1 MGCGASKPPEGQV
14 AAPRKEEKPAPAA
27 SPPSETRAAAS
38 AGSKT
43 GAAAGAAAAGTGA
56 AAKAPSRSASAAG
69 AAAAGGA
76 GGAGGEGGAGGAG
89 SGANGSDGL
98 EDILKADAQQLG
110 ASLTA
115 LFAQRQA
122 ALGAAG
128 AGGEGGGEGG
138 DGSAPM
144 RSALMDAGK
153 AERRRAAGQHM
164 AAMWAEDDDEG
175 LGEEV
180 EGLLGAAN
188 AFPDLLAELMRMAD
202 QVVLPAHINPR
213 DATSLSSVSGCSKD
227 EAGRL
232 IDCLAVA
239 ASAARVLASPEEAEQ
254 EAAAAAAEGAAA
266 GAAGEADAG
275 AAAAPEGGEADP
287 AVEEARRAE
296 EAKAAAAAAMAAAR
310 AGYDEVKAAEAQDA
324 KTRAEADREAR
335 EGPTPQALVRALGG
349 IVGLVQDYPGLR
361 TAALAR
367 GAPQIL
373 ARIMLRHT
381 EKAAAG
387 NAALAL
393 AALAAGPPPH
403 KSALIRAGAIEALLA
418 AMRGQTAA
426 AAAAAEAGG
435 DASSVVA
442 NAANA
447 IANLATGHP
456 AGGAAVAAAGG
467 FEVLLGLCGVEQA
480 ANVRANAA
488 GVLVSLAGAEESY
501 RATIVKKGGVRA
513 LALGMLRGPDGP
525 ACNAATALFNLAAVS
540 PPNLRPLMAQAE
552 GPLSIAPALLLAMA
566 GRNASGASE
575 ESVAASTSA
584 RINAS
589 AILLELCKDPKAA
602 PHLAAPPL
610 SVPAALAALAA
621 GRLPPQAAGSAEAA
635 AAAADVLSGA
645 ADLLYPVPPLVRGN
659 CLLGLMALAR
669 MGPAMQLELG
679 RCGAVAALLELIAPG
694 QDPAMQVNAANAICS
709 LAAANPDI
717 HTALVEAQ
725 CVPLL
730 AHLLL
735 GGGDLARANVCAV
748 FVTMMRDERAR
759 QQLQECGG
767 LSALIRMVAA
777 IMDERQKA
785 GLSGPASADPGG
797 VLCNALGALA
807 EAAKHAELRRSLMQI
822 EFGESLGTLVRVL
835 RDGPEPA
842 QVNASAALCHL
853 CREQACAV
861 ALQRLSGA
869 DMLREVVGPEGD
881 GAPAPSSSA
890 ASSRLRHNCGR
901 ALTRMQDQVAAA
913 EAAARAAEAAR
924 AADKSAAAAAA
935 KPPPGEG
942 DGAPGGADAAAGPA
956 GLQKGKGAWD
966 SEGAAAA
973 AAAAAE
979 GDALMAAA
987 LVAPPVEGE
996 EEEKAETQDVGKK
1009 AAPFP
1014 LTHCLSDLVATAPGT
1029 CAALGLIAALGK
1041 HVPVARLYGTTD
1053 DGSLVLLASATP
1065 DAEQG
1070 CCEAD
1075 GLTPGWSVEVEPAVG
1090 SGRASPPALLLQRA
1104 VAAEVPVTYRL
1115 LRPSMSSD
1123 DTSGAAS
1130 ESEPADCLREHF
1142 AHACTVFAALPLTG
1156 GQTRSR
1162 ASGSPRPAAGFLWL
1176 ACPDTHAAAGLLQSP
1191 AALSQLGWA
1200 VSIALAPAC
1209 APPPSSL
1216 LESSQAAPPALP
1228 SCWLAAATGSLR
1240 RVHDSPTLHALV
1252 AELCR
1257 CVEEQVQLACR
1268 VEARCRVALLPY
1280 DGAASAFLLQPD
1292 AQPPAGGSANTAA
1305 AEARGASTP
1314 RLMTALSLSTADAR
1328 ANAAAAAAAAVRVR
1342 AQSLAV
1348 HSAVSTRTAPPGRS
1362 NSQHALL
1369 KPPAHDTP
1377 ARSCGPVPPRS
1388 CGPSSTGMSGSG
1400 SGSVR
1405 IVPLPALE
1413 RQTSTAANTAP
1424 LPHANSS
1431 ALQGLLPPPPSLHA
1445 RAFEASHTLL
1455 GKLAATAPSFASP
1468 APRHLKAPGRRIASP
1483 GPSSPDADTGPSA
1496 DVAAAISLKGSAG
1509 GPESGPRARGGGSSA
1524 LGLTVPDVARWLQ
1537 DVTLPSRDL
1546 YLVTGGALPTCL
1558 VLVGLPLRD
1567 PVAVK
1572 MRTQAPANIRSDNIG
1587 SGGLAPRKEEGGM
1600 LAVYLAFPT
1609 PLPPPLLEA
1618 VREAACVVMGQLLAA
1633 PLRAKLSGDLAP
1645 ELSTL
1650 RSGVPGSYA
1659 VIHSPP
1665 PPSPAAAAAASSISA
1680 LQSLHVNAEGSV
1692 AGDWQLVTT
1701 TAQGL
1706 LGDVLPPGRLARTV
1720 TLDSLLNSQPLAS
1733 PLDATNAPSLLRGAA
1748 LTPKRAAA
1756 ASPTRLMDTG
1766 PLTAADV
1773 LGGAHDDALSW
1784 SQWGGDS
1791 GVRSSGKAPRV
1802 PRSRCPPPA
1811 SPLSAPDCVVV
1822 GVTES
1827 GEFADSEL
1835 QTQPTMAAVLAVH
1848 EAGPASSV
1856 TSHMRPLM
1864 EAILG
1869 TLRNPRPPPP
1879 PSGEVTAGGVA
1890 TVQGWDAA
1898 WGSTMPQASGT
1909 LDTLPSE
1916 SNSSALNAMFGFGS
1930 GARDEEAE
1938 AEDAEMEDLQL
1949 LEVLGEGAGGVVLRG
1964 CWGTTPVAV
1973 KLMEVPNPESAD
1985 AGAPDGAADRMTEAR
2000 RVMLRNA
2007 MELAV
2012 MKSVT
2017 HANTLQ
2023 AYGIY
2028 DNVMLEKRP
2037 ARRGVGNVCTI
2048 RRARDGP
2055 SADAQIG
2062 GEVLPPVCT
2071 AIVMELCSQ
2080 GSLASALSERRFP
2093 QFVQRR
2099 ASSQRASPR
2108 AGNGTTAAEAANV
2121 LTSGLAVDMQGIYL
2135 TLLEIALALRHLH
2148 SKRLVHRDVKPANVL
2163 LRAAPSD
2170 PRGWTCRLA
2179 DYGFALALD
2188 KRGPRASGSEGPSPS
2203 GGGSSV
2209 IAWGEEKASSGG
2221 GGCGGGGGGWYTV
2234 QDLACGTVT
2243 HMAPEAMHRNARIDA
2258 SVDVFSFGIIMWE
2271 LLCSKGNRP
2280 YARLHPDDIPKAVLN
2295 GLRPVFPAL
2304 AQACWDADPS
2314 RRPRSSDLV
2323 AAVKALVAG
2332 GSAAQAQRA
2341 AA

>member
-1 MGCGASKPPEGQV
+1 MRPAINSPS
-14 AAPRKEEKPAPAA
+14 PR
-27 SPPSETRAAAS
+27 T
-38 AGSKT
+38 
-43 GAAAGAAAAGTGA
+43 
-56 AAKAPSRSASAAG
+56 
-69 AAAAGGA
+69 
-76 GGAGGEGGAGGAG
+76 
-89 SGANGSDGL
+89 
-98 EDILKADAQQLG
+98 
-110 ASLTA
+110 
-115 LFAQRQA
+115 
-122 ALGAAG
+122 
-128 AGGEGGGEGG
+128 
-138 DGSAPM
+138 
-144 RSALMDAGK
+144 
-153 AERRRAAGQHM
+153 H
-164 AAMWAEDDDEG
+164 
-175 LGEEV
+175 
-180 EGLLGAAN
+180 
-188 AFPDLLAELMRMAD
+188 
-202 QVVLPAHINPR
+202 H
-213 DATSLSSVSGCSKD
+213 
-227 EAGRL
+227 
-232 IDCLAVA
+232 
-239 ASAARVLASPEEAEQ
+239 
-254 EAAAAAAEGAAA
+254 
-266 GAAGEADAG
+266 
-275 AAAAPEGGEADP
+275 
-287 AVEEARRAE
+287 
-296 EAKAAAAAAMAAAR
+296 
-310 AGYDEVKAAEAQDA
+310 
-324 KTRAEADREAR
+324 
-335 EGPTPQALVRALGG
+335 
-349 IVGLVQDYPGLR
+349 
-361 TAALAR
+361 
-367 GAPQIL
+367 
-373 ARIMLRHT
+373 
-381 EKAAAG
+381 
-387 NAALAL
+387 
-393 AALAAGPPPH
+393 
-403 KSALIRAGAIEALLA
+403 
-418 AMRGQTAA
+418 
-426 AAAAAEAGG
+426 
-435 DASSVVA
+435 
-442 NAANA
+442 
-447 IANLATGHP
+447 
-456 AGGAAVAAAGG
+456 
-467 FEVLLGLCGVEQA
+467 
-480 ANVRANAA
+480 
-488 GVLVSLAGAEESY
+488 
-501 RATIVKKGGVRA
+501 
-513 LALGMLRGPDGP
+513 
-525 ACNAATALFNLAAVS
+525 
-540 PPNLRPLMAQAE
+540 
-552 GPLSIAPALLLAMA
+552 
-566 GRNASGASE
+566 
-575 ESVAASTSA
+575 
-584 RINAS
+584 
-589 AILLELCKDPKAA
+589 AILLPSI
-602 PHLAAPPL
+602 PP
-610 SVPAALAALAA
+610 
-621 GRLPPQAAGSAEAA
+621 
-635 AAAADVLSGA
+635 
-645 ADLLYPVPPLVRGN
+645 
-659 CLLGLMALAR
+659 
-669 MGPAMQLELG
+669 
-679 RCGAVAALLELIAPG
+679 
-694 QDPAMQVNAANAICS
+694 
-709 LAAANPDI
+709 
-717 HTALVEAQ
+717 
-725 CVPLL
+725 
-730 AHLLL
+730 
-735 GGGDLARANVCAV
+735 
-748 FVTMMRDERAR
+748 
-759 QQLQECGG
+759 
-767 LSALIRMVAA
+767 
-777 IMDERQKA
+777 
-785 GLSGPASADPGG
+785 
-797 VLCNALGALA
+797 
-807 EAAKHAELRRSLMQI
+807 
-822 EFGESLGTLVRVL
+822 
-835 RDGPEPA
+835 
-842 QVNASAALCHL
+842 
-853 CREQACAV
+853 
-861 ALQRLSGA
+861 
-869 DMLREVVGPEGD
+869 
-881 GAPAPSSSA
+881 
-890 ASSRLRHNCGR
+890 
-901 ALTRMQDQVAAA
+901 
-913 EAAARAAEAAR
+913 
-924 AADKSAAAAAA
+924 
-935 KPPPGEG
+935 
-942 DGAPGGADAAAGPA
+942 
-956 GLQKGKGAWD
+956 
-966 SEGAAAA
+966 
-973 AAAAAE
+973 
-979 GDALMAAA
+979 
-987 LVAPPVEGE
+987 
-996 EEEKAETQDVGKK
+996 
-1009 AAPFP
+1009 
-1014 LTHCLSDLVATAPGT
+1014 
-1029 CAALGLIAALGK
+1029 
-1041 HVPVARLYGTTD
+1041 RLYGTTD
-1053 DGSLVLLASATP
+1053 DGSRLVLLASATP

-1104 VAAEVPVTYRL
+1104 VAAEVPATYRL

-1216 LESSQAAPPALP
+1216 LESSQAAPPALL
-1228 SCWLAAATGSLR
+1228 SCWLAAAAGSLR

-1292 AQPPAGGSANTAA
+1292 AQPPAGGSVNTAA

-1314 RLMTALSLSTADAR
+1314 RLAAFSLSAAEVPADAV
-1328 ANAAAAAAAAVRVR
+1328 AAVTAAVKVR
-1342 AQSLAV
+1342 AQSLAASRGAGDSRAP
-1348 HSAVSTRTAPPGRS
+1348 SASKAPPGRS
-1362 NSQHALL
+1362 ASQHAL
-1369 KPPAHDTP
+1369 
-1377 ARSCGPVPPRS
+1377 ARSPSNNLDAAGASGRGGQGVMAILLRPGSSASIPVPRTSCSSPCRTNAGGVGTGPV
-1388 CGPSSTGMSGSG
+1388 TG
-1400 SGSVR
+1400 GSVR
-1405 IVPLPALE
+1405 IVQLPFPALE
-1413 RQTSTAANTAP
+1413 RPPSTAAITAP
-1424 LPHANSS
+1424 LSHAHSS
-1431 ALQGLLPPPPSLHA
+1431 ALQGPLPPPPSLHA

-1455 GKLAATAPSFASP
+1455 GKLAVTAPSFASNA

-1483 GPSSPDADTGPSA
+1483 GPSSPDADRASLAASA
-1496 DVAAAISLKGSAG
+1496 VSLKGSAG

-1567 PVAVK
+1567 PTAASLDL
-1572 MRTQAPANIRSDNIG
+1572 QAPALVSTDNLGGGRS
-1587 SGGLAPRKEEGGM
+1587 SPRKEEGGM

-1659 VIHSPP
+1659 VLHSPP
-1665 PPSPAAAAAASSISA
+1665 PPSPAAAAAAVAAAGSPFQTPHVTAEVCGGGGGPGYST
-1680 LQSLHVNAEGSV
+1680 QS
-1692 AGDWQLVTT
+1692 
-1701 TAQGL
+1701 L
-1706 LGDVLPPGRLARTV
+1706 LGDVLRPGRLARTI
-1720 TLDSLLNSQPLAS
+1720 TLDSLNSQQLTTLEAPEPFSGVCAQSSGAGAAGAGPASLTAPRHLVNTTTAPLVAVGSITASMPADLAGPDSASNQSHSHMPRWPISRGSFKSISFSRRIGLSAPLARAVALAS
-1733 PLDATNAPSLLRGAA
+1733 PAP
-1748 LTPKRAAA
+1748 
-1756 ASPTRLMDTG
+1756 
-1766 PLTAADV
+1766 ADCAV
-1773 LGGAHDDALSW
+1773 S
-1784 SQWGGDS
+1784 
-1791 GVRSSGKAPRV
+1791 
-1802 PRSRCPPPA
+1802 
-1811 SPLSAPDCVVV
+1811 

-1827 GEFADSEL
+1827 GAFADSEQ

-1916 SNSSALNAMFGFGS
+1916 SNSSAFNAMFGFGS

-1949 LEVLGEGAGGVVLRG
+1949 LEVLGEGSGGVVLRG

-2028 DNVMLEKRP
+2028 DNVILAKRP
-2037 ARRGVGNVCTI
+2037 AGPGGGHICTL
-2048 RRARDGP
+2048 RRARDE
-2055 SADAQIG
+2055 AAAAQEANLG
-2062 GEVLPPVCT
+2062 GEVLAPVCT

-2108 AGNGTTAAEAANV
+2108 AGNGTAAEEVANV

-2203 GGGSSV
+2203 GGGSSI

-2258 SVDVFSFGIIMWE
+2258 SVDVFAFGIIMWE